1 MDKELLIKIF
11 FLGGGEG
18 WGCSLDPIFELEPIQ
33 KTHAQYTK
41 RTHGTYLVSCISLLL
56 YHQSNLPVFN
66 LHEIFLYYS
75 RPLVNLFPCAAFE
88 KLLRFIYSGD
98 KSIVSAVKELDLL
111 FEMFRLADEVNLVLI
126 SHTSFFQVQEVKYN
140 SVYCQEWWM

>member
-11 FLGGGEG
+11 FFGGGEG

-56 YHQSNLPVFN
+56 YHQSNL
-66 LHEIFLYYS
+66 LY
-75 RPLVNLFPCAAFE
+75 LC
-88 KLLRFIYSGD
+88 
-98 KSIVSAVKELDLL
+98 SICMKFFYTTLDL
-111 FEMFRLADEVNLVLI
+111 
-126 SHTSFFQVQEVKYN
+126 
-140 SVYCQEWWM
+140 